1 MRPDNLHEAEYK
13 GVKFACN
20 LSTTTVGRSK
30 IVHEFANSDIDNIE
44 DQGRNPRSYKLT
56 AIIIGV
62 DYRSQRDAL
71 LNAIDEN
78 GEPGVLIHPWYGR
91 IENAVAM
98 PVTFDENIN
107 TLGRLE
113 IPITFRISDSE
124 GIPAVTAL
132 STSGITNRRDTA
144 ISAVNTDFS
153 ETYSVTN
160 EFPGNYE
167 ASQSKANNLV
177 DSIRKFVTTISI
189 VTQNSA
195 SFFARVDSFSRN
207 INSLVNDPEGM
218 GDGIVGLIGDI
229 SDLYETSEQ
238 TLTVSKKFFNFG
250 DADIPINPTTAGL
263 AERRRNNIA
272 FNEAVQVSALSVA
285 YQSASQIDF
294 RTIEEV
300 EAIQR
305 ELEGEYGGLRF

>member
-1 MRPDNLHEAEYK
+1 MRQENLLHAEYK

-20 LSTTTVGRSK
+20 ISTTTVGRSK
-30 IVHEFANSDIDNIE
+30 IIHEFANSNTDNIE
-44 DQGRNPRSYKLT
+44 DQGKNPRVYQLT

-78 GEPGVLIHPWYGR
+78 AEPGILIHPWYGR

-98 PVTFDENIN
+98 PATFDENIN

-124 GIPAVTAL
+124 GIPAVTTL
-132 STSGITNRRDTA
+132 STSGITNRRNAA

-177 DSIRKFVTTISI
+177 DSIRKFVTTTSISI
-189 VTQNSA
+189 QNSA
-195 SFFARVDSFSRN
+195 SFFAKVDSFSRN
-207 INSLVNDPEGM
+207 INSLVNNSEGM
-218 GDGIVGLIGDI
+218 GEGIVGLIGDI

-238 TLTVSKKFFNFG
+238 TLAVSQKFFNFG
-250 DADIPINPTTAGL
+250 DGDIPINPTTAGL
-263 AERRRNNIA
+263 IERRQNNIA
-272 FNEAVQVSALSVA
+272 FNEAVQVAALSVA

-294 RTIEEV
+294 STIEEV
-300 EAIQR
+300 ESVQR